1 MHFNKV
7 ITFISI
13 AGILMSCN
21 SGVVSR
27 KQYDA
32 LKGEYNELKE
42 TKEAI
47 QKDFIEQNEQIG
59 LILDELTIIAGRT
72 SSLRNDV
79 ESGKGDIKQ
88 AEAIHLSL
96 ESIRARIG
104 ELEAASEELMAKNKE
119 FKKVV
124 EGLKGVITQQEDQI
138 SNLMSVIADKDKM
151 IARQG
156 RTIKE
161 HEGTIA
167 EQNEKITAQN
177 EQLKKTVRA
186 QAKMLFDAGAL
197 LEEVADNAPS
207 VSWRKNKEKMANMT
221 QDIYKKALTYYEQA
235 QKAGFAEAEEAIA
248 NVRTKIQAE

>member
-1 MHFNKV
+1 MHLNKV
-7 ITFISI
+7 ATFIFS
-13 AGILMSCN
+13 AAVLVSCTN
-21 SGVVSR
+21 SVVSR
-27 KQYDA
+27 KQYDS
-32 LKGEYNELKE
+32 LKAEYDDLKE

-88 AEAIHLSL
+88 AEQIHLSL
-96 ESIRARIG
+96 ESIRNRIS
-104 ELEAASEELMAKNKE
+104 ELEEASAELLEKNKE

-138 SNLMSVIADKDKM
+138 KNLMGVIADKDKL

-156 RTIKE
+156 RTIQE

-167 EQNEKITAQN
+167 EQNAKIMEQN
-177 EQLKKTVRA
+177 EKLKKTVKA

-197 LEEVADNAPS
+197 LEEVADNAPN

-235 QKAGFAEAEEAIA
+235 QKAGYSEAADAIA
-248 NVRTKIQAE
+248 GVRAKIQAE